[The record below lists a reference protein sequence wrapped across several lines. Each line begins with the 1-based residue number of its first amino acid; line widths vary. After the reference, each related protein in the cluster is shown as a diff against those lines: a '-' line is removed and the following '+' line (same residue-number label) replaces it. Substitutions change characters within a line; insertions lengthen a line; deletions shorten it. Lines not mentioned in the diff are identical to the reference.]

1 MKKHFTLIELLVVI
15 AIIAILAAMLL
26 PALSKAREKS
36 RAISCVNNM
45 KQLGIGV
52 ALYCDDYEDYL
63 PPADTAETSNRRPNW
78 TEIMMGTACTSA
90 NQFSCEGNYISSKIL
105 SCPSATVTGAWY
117 FRVYGINWYLA
128 NRSFS
133 YKRSALKSHSL
144 KIVFCDTAQNDSN
157 GNPTGGMYQR
167 FTPNWPG
174 IPYTDT
180 GWGFPNGRH
189 MDACNTLHLDGHVQN
204 FKIPVRGAP
213 YASFPFNKN
222 DANSLPY
229 IDPKY

>member
-52 ALYCDDYEDYL
+52 ALYCDDYDDFL
-63 PPADTAETSNRRPNW
+63 CPSDTAETSNRRPFW
-78 TEIMMGTACTSA
+78 PEIMMGVAYSSA
-90 NQFSCEGNYISSKIL
+90 NSSGCDGNYISSKIL
-105 SCPSATVTGAWY
+105 SCPSMTLTLGWY
-117 FRVYGINWYLA
+117 YRTYGLNWFLA

-144 KIVFCDTAQNDSN
+144 KILFCDTEQHDTS
-157 GNPTGGMYQR
+157 GNPTGGMYNR
-167 FTPNWPG
+167 FSPNWPG
-174 IPYTDT
+174 IAYTDT
-180 GWGFPNGRH
+180 GWGFPSAIHLG
-189 MDACNTLHLDGHVQN
+189 ACNTLHLDGHVQN
-204 FKIPVRGAP
+204 FKIPVKTHP
-213 YASFPFNKN
+213 YGSFPFNKN
-222 DANSLPY
+222 DNDSKPY
-229 IDPKY
+229 LDPNY